1 MRGRSEK
8 AKRYFRWAAVNVRRA
23 ASAHGED
30 LKRTLLRVAAQYRE
44 LGEQTDDL
52 VEKSRSQKRFRPTER
67 KSRICPHNSPGVSIF
82 R

>member
-67 KSRICPHNSPGVSIF
+67 K
-82 R
+82 